1 MGAWLKSPGLPV
13 GLLASIQLVGNQEA
27 VVALQLLVKHIS
39 CKRWE
44 FLCLSFFTKRIML
57 LF

>member
-1 MGAWLKSPGLPV
+1 MKSPGLPV

-44 FLCLSFFTKRIML
+44 FLCFFIKRSML
-57 LF
+57 LFCC